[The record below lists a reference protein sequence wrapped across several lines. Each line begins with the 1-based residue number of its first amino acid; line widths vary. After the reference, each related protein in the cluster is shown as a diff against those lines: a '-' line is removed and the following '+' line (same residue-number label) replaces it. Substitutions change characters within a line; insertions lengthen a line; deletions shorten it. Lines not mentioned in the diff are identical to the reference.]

1 MSLRTYARRIGTMG
15 AASLAVHALTATS
28 ANAAALFN
36 GCSFGSTPQRA
47 IEKAIDDA
55 ENSASGEGLFNCEL
69 VGEPLVWW
77 DGLRFRPRWTWPAA
91 DAGEVSRRHDSDD
104 HRWCEPGTGCA
115 WADTTRA
122 LMLAAGR

>member
-1 MSLRTYARRIGTMG
+1 MNLRTYARRIGMMG
-15 AASLAVHALTATS
+15 AASLTVFALTTTS

-55 ENSASGEGLFNCEL
+55 EVSASGEGFLNCEL

-77 DGLRFRPRWTWPAA
+77 DGLRFRAA
-91 DAGEVSRRHDSDD
+91 VDMACS
-104 HRWCEPGTGCA
+104 
-115 WADTTRA
+115 
-122 LMLAAGR
+122 

>member
-1 MSLRTYARRIGTMG
+1 MNLRTCARRIGVSLTMG
-15 AASLAVHALTATS
+15 AASLTVLALTATS

-36 GCSFGSTPQRA
+36 GCSFGSTRERA

-77 DGLRFRPRWTWPAA
+77 DGLRFRAA
-91 DAGEVSRRHDSDD
+91 VDMTCS
-104 HRWCEPGTGCA
+104 
-115 WADTTRA
+115 
-122 LMLAAGR
+122 